1 MVVTTLAAEFRKVKA
16 LADAAIAQLDDAQ
29 LNARLDAEANSV
41 AMLVQHLAGNMR
53 SRWTDFLSS
62 DGEKPWRHRDQEF
75 DPPGVGRA
83 DLMAR
88 WEAGWATLFTA
99 LDGLSDADLDR
110 RVVIRGE
117 SPTVLAAIAL
127 TTPDTCTRS
136 CCWPS
141 ICAGRRG
148 ASCRSRGASPRPT
161 PIASKPPGR
170 RLPDRRPSP
179 WYHRG
184 DGRVHT
190 DGAVAAVA
198 QQRRGEPRRA
208 APG

>member
-88 WEAGWATLFTA
+88 WEAGWATLFNA

-117 SPTVLAAIAL
+117 SPTVLAAIARQL
-127 TTPDTCTRS
+127 AHYAGHVHQIVLLAKHLRG
-136 CCWPS
+136 PS
-141 ICAGRRG
+141 WRVLSIPRG
-148 ASCRSRGASPRPT
+148 QSQAYTDRLKASG
-161 PIASKPPGR
+161 PP
-170 RLPDRRPSP
+170 S
-179 WYHRG
+179 
-184 DGRVHT
+184 
-190 DGAVAAVA
+190 A
-198 QQRRGEPRRA
+198 
-208 APG
+208 